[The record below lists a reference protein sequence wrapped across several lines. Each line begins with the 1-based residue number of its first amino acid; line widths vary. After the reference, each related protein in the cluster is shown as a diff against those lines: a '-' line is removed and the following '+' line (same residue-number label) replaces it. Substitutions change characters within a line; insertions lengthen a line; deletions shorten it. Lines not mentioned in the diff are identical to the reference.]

1 MSEFDFKSIWT
12 GRIDQ
17 GETPELS
24 QRLHQLIK
32 PLAREDSSGLA
43 IIGFC
48 SDEGVRRNQ
57 GRVGAAQA
65 PNQIRKL
72 LAGIP
77 WSIKQVVYD
86 VGNVSCLEGH
96 LESAQ
101 VNLANQITQLL
112 DQNHFPITLGGGHE
126 VAYGSWLGLA
136 NHLAAR
142 TPLPKIGIINF
153 DAHFDIR
160 TDANGCNSG
169 TPFYQIAQSCR
180 KRGWPFQYCCLG
192 VSEMANTQA
201 LFQRAQNWQVS
212 YRLDKQMTVLD
223 LADTL
228 LQVKN
233 FIADCDYLYL
243 TIDLDVLPANVAPG
257 VSAPAARGVGLEIL
271 EPIIALLRA
280 SQKLRLADIAEYNP
294 NYDQD
299 LQTARVAARLFY
311 SITGGQ
317 YE

>member
-1 MSEFDFKSIWT
+1 MSEFDFKSIWI
-12 GRIDQ
+12 GRMDQ
-17 GETPELS
+17 GEVPELS
-24 QRLHQLIK
+24 LRLHQLIQ
-32 PLAREDSSGLA
+32 PYHEHVPSGLA
-43 IIGFC
+43 ILGFC

-86 VGNVSCLEGH
+86 VGNVNCLEGH

-142 TPLPKIGIINF
+142 TPVPKIGIINF

>member
-17 GETPELS
+17 GEITELS
-24 QRLHQLIK
+24 KRLHQVIQPFSENL
-32 PLAREDSSGLA
+32 PSGLA
-43 IIGFC
+43 IVGFC

-65 PNQIRKL
+65 PNQIRKV
-72 LAGIP
+72 LASTP
-77 WSIKQVVYD
+77 WNPQKAVYD
-86 VGNVSCLEGH
+86 AGNVFCAEGD
-96 LESAQ
+96 LESAHTHLASQ
-101 VNLANQITQLL
+101 VTQLL
-112 DQNHFPITLGGGHE
+112 NQNHFPIVLGGGHE

-136 NHLAAR
+136 NHLAN
-142 TPLPKIGIINF
+142 TEPNPKIGIINF
-153 DAHFDIR
+153 DAHFDLR
-160 TDANGCNSG
+160 TDASGCNSG
-169 TPFYQIAQSCR
+169 TPFYQMAQSC
-180 KRGWPFQYCCLG
+180 KKHGWSFQYCCLG

-201 LFQRAQNWQVS
+201 LFQRAKEWQVS
-212 YRLDKQMTVLD
+212 YRLDKHMTLLD

-228 LQVKN
+228 VQVKT
-233 FIADCDYLYL
+233 FIEDCEHLYL
-243 TIDLDVLPANVAPG
+243 TIDLDVLPASVASG
-257 VSAPAARGVGLEIL
+257 VSAPAPRGVHLEVL
-271 EPIIALLRA
+271 EPIIDLIRA

-311 SITGGQ
+311 SITGAQ

>member
-24 QRLHQLIK
+24 KRLHQLIK
-32 PLAREDSSGLA
+32 PLSEADASGLA
-43 IIGFC
+43 ILGFC

-77 WSIKQVVYD
+77 WNSKQAVYEA
-86 VGNVSCLEGH
+86 GNVPCIAGDLETAH
-96 LESAQ
+96 LQ
-101 VNLANQITQLL
+101 LANRVTQLL
-112 DQNHFPITLGGGHE
+112 AHKHFPLVLGGGHE
-126 VAYGSWLGLA
+126 MAYGSWLGLA
-136 NHLAAR
+136 QHLAPTQSA
-142 TPLPKIGIINF
+142 PNIGIINF

-169 TPFYQIAQSCR
+169 TPFYQIAQSC
-180 KRGWPFQYCCLG
+180 KAYGWPFQYCCLG

-201 LFQRAQNWQVS
+201 LFQRAQTWQVS
-212 YRLDKQMTVLD
+212 YRLDKAMTLLD
-223 LADTL
+223 LADSL
-228 LQVKN
+228 LQIKQ
-233 FIADCDYLYL
+233 FIVGCDHLYL
-243 TIDLDVLPANVAPG
+243 SIDLDVLPASVAPG
-257 VSAPAARGVGLEIL
+257 VSAPAARGVSLEVL
-271 EPIIALLRA
+271 EPLIALIRA

-294 NYDQD
+294 HYDQD

-311 SITGGQ
+311 SITGEQ
-317 YE
+317 HE